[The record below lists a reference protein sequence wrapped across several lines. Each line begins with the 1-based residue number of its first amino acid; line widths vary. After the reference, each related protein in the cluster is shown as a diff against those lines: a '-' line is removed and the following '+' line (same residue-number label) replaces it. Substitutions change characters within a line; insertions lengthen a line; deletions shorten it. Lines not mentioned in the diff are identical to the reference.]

1 MCNQDDDRKSLQNA
15 SNKKDRES
23 EIGGWAGIRRRGGRK
38 REREGKMKR
47 AKDKC
52 GAIFRQVDFNGRRIL
67 ITFTE

>member
-1 MCNQDDDRKSLQNA
+1 MGGDT
-15 SNKKDRES
+15 KK
-23 EIGGWAGIRRRGGRK
+23 GRK
-38 REREGKMKR
+38 EEGEGKMKR